1 MIKVYKLTE
10 RIASPDFQ
18 TSSDEKARQ
27 LKFFALTTCHG
38 LGRIDFCRCVLEMT
52 DEEYEDIVSKC
63 GKYARFKL
71 GNILKYHEIEIYA
84 EHAIKLKDDMPECK
98 LRKVISKIEE
108 GFITIRKE

>member
-1 MIKVYKLTE
+1 MIKVYKVTE
-10 RIASPDFQ
+10 RMASPDFQ
-18 TSSDEKARQ
+18 KGSHEKAGQ

-52 DEEYEDIVSKC
+52 NEEYEDIVSKC

-84 EHAIKLKDDMPECK
+84 EHSVKLKDDMPECK
-98 LRKVISKIEE
+98 LKEVISDIKE
-108 GFITIRKE
+108 GFITIRKV